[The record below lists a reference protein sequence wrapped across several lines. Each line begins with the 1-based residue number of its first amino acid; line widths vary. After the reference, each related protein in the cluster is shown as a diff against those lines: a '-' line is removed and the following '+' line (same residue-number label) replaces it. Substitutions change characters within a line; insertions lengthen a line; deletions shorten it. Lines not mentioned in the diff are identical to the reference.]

1 MKSFIRL
8 FPLIVLLLLNQQAF
22 AGKSTQT
29 MLKDFHKFG
38 ITHCDE
44 FIQKN
49 TATPGSWKYFI
60 NKHPGGIDGPS
71 TEVALT
77 QISGSRGQ
85 SFKTDYTFIQT
96 LKKCFLHKQGQIT
109 AFENCDKAVDK
120 NIWKVQFNLPDY
132 DYKRYKDKTGIVLY
146 AKDIEINGNK
156 ACLLDY
162 EFRVQ
167 GEHSIYRKL

>member
-1 MKSFIRL
+1 MKYFIKYL
-8 FPLIVLLLLNQQAF
+8 PVLVLILSNQQAF
-22 AGKSTQT
+22 AKNETQP

-38 ITHCDE
+38 ITHCDK

-60 NKHPGGIDGPS
+60 NKHPSGIDGSS

-77 QISGSRGQ
+77 QISGNSEQ

-96 LKKCFLHKQGQIT
+96 LQKCFLLKRGQIT
-109 AFENCDKAVDK
+109 AFDSCDKSVDAK
-120 NIWKVQFNLPDY
+120 IWKVQFNLPDF
-132 DYKRYKDKTGIVLY
+132 DYKRYKDKKGIILY
-146 AKDIEINGNK
+146 AKDIDINGNK

-167 GEHSIYRKL
+167 G